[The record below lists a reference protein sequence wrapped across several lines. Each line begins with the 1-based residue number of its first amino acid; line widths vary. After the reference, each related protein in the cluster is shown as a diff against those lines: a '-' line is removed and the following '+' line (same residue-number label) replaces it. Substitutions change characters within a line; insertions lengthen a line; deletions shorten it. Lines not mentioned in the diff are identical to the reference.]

1 MNYSYPATAP
11 RWGVFE
17 VTMPGR
23 TEGNPFTDYTITATF
38 TGKEGSATVDG
49 FYDGDGVYKARF
61 MPAYEGEYTFKVTGD
76 LTGFEGEETIEKEGN
91 KVYTLKC
98 HGGIIRR

>member
-38 TGKEGSATVDG
+38 TGKEGSGQRADP
-49 FYDGDGVYKARF
+49 RHE
-61 MPAYEGEYTFKVTGD
+61 PP
-76 LTGFEGEETIEKEGN
+76 
-91 KVYTLKC
+91 
-98 HGGIIRR
+98 

>member
-17 VTMPGR
+17 VTMPGK

-38 TGKEGSATVDG
+38 TGKEGSVTVDG
-49 FYDGDGVYKARF
+49 FYDGDGVYKA
-61 MPAYEGEYTFKVTGD
+61 V
-76 LTGFEGEETIEKEGN
+76 L
-91 KVYTLKC
+91 C
-98 HGGIIRR
+98 HGAYKFVFHSQSFFAEK